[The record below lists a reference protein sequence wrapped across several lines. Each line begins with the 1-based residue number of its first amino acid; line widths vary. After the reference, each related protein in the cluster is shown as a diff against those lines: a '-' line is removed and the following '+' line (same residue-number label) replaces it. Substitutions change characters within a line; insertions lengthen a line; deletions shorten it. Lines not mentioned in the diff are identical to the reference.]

1 MRIQN
6 MLNNTERPRE
16 RGEGKENARPS
27 ATLGFR
33 EGDRE
38 YRIDFYLSS
47 GRTEQRIWSQPE
59 SDFRPISSLQRI
71 YFSHDFRELFS
82 RIIRGHAFRKSTDIE
97 SKRNLPAGI
106 RPRKRDIPGLHV
118 SGETG
123 GE

>member
-1 MRIQN
+1 MSD
-6 MLNNTERPRE
+6 NTERPRKRRE
-16 RGEGKENARPS
+16 RKEDTRPS

-38 YRIDFYLSS
+38 YRIDFHLPS
-47 GRTEQRIWSQPE
+47 GRTEQRIWSQPK

-82 RIIRGHAFRKSTDIE
+82 RIIRGHAFRESTDFE
-97 SKRNLPAGI
+97 SKRNFSAGI
-106 RPRKRDIPGLHV
+106 RPRKRDIPGLHI

-123 GE
+123 RE